1 MRKKTFLKLVSLFA
15 CFSILMLSVPGAI
28 ASERSGKKFDRPIIK
43 KAAMLFSFFPFLN
56 LKVDKDSTSNKTTA
70 DNSGQ
75 KIKITGGKVSV
86 KGPMHGDS

>member
-28 ASERSGKKFDRPIIK
+28 ASERNGKKFDRPIMK

-56 LKVDKDSTSNKTTA
+56 FKVDKDTTSNKTSD

-75 KIKITGGKVSV
+75 EIKITGGKLVNKVV
-86 KGPMHGDS
+86 KDG